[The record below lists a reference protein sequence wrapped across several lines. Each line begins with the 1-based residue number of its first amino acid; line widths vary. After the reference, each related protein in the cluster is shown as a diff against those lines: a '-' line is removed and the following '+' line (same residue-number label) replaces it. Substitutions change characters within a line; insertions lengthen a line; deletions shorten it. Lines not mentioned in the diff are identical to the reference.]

1 MNFDEIRD
9 FLLYRMRLSHI
20 YQPLLIKSLID
31 AGGYATVRQ
40 LAMIFVG
47 YDEAL
52 LQQYERTLKK
62 MPIKVLRKHE
72 IIETDGMLVSL
83 NVKKL
88 SMLEKAEIK
97 KICDEK
103 IQDYIIKRG
112 LSIWD
117 YRLLDLN
124 PVRDSLRYRLLKE
137 SKGKCALCGAS
148 NKDTVLDIDHII
160 PVSKG
165 GKTVYEN
172 LQVLCA
178 KCNRSKGNTDNTSF
192 KNYGMDLKDD
202 DCIFCN
208 AVKSGKQIIENEL
221 AVALLDNFPVT
232 IDHSLILPKRHISNY
247 FEASGFEHDAFQD
260 LLHIRQR
267 EIKEQD
273 RNVSG
278 FNIGINVGESAG
290 QTINHLHIH
299 LIPRRKGDIKNPR
312 GGVRGVIPDKQDY

>member
-1 MNFDEIRD
+1 MNFAEIKD

-31 AGGYATVRQ
+31 VGGYATVRQ
-40 LAMIFVG
+40 LAMVFVG

-52 LQQYERTLKK
+52 LQQYERTLKN
-62 MPIKVLRKHE
+62 MPIKVLKKHD
-72 IIETDGMLVSL
+72 IIETDGLLVSL

-117 YRLLDLN
+117 YRLLDQS
-124 PVRDSLRYRLLKE
+124 PIRDSLRYRLLKE
-137 SKGKCALCGAS
+137 SKGKCTLCGAS
-148 NKDTVLDIDHII
+148 NRDTVLDIDHII

-178 KCNRSKGNTDNTSF
+178 KCNRSKGNKDKTSF
-192 KNYGMDLKDD
+192 KDYGIDTVDGN
-202 DCIFCN
+202 CIFCN
-208 AVKSGKQIIENEL
+208 SIKSGSHIIENEL

-232 IDHSLILPKRHISNY
+232 KGHTLIVPKRHIANY
-247 FEASGFEHDAFQD
+247 FEASGFEHDAFQE
-260 LLHIRQR
+260 LLQIRQK
-267 EIKEQD
+267 EIKEND
-273 RNVSG
+273 IKVSG
-278 FNIGINVGESAG
+278 FNVGINVGESAG
-290 QTINHLHIH
+290 QTIHHLHIH
-299 LIPRRKGDIKNPR
+299 LIPRRDGDAKNPR
-312 GGVRGVIPDKQDY
+312 GGVRGVIPSKQKY